1 MDTAHTLPAHTI
13 PALPFGLMAEFED
26 PNALVAAAK
35 QTYAAGY
42 RAIDTFS
49 PYPIEEAW
57 EAIGQHDK
65 RLSLIVLAGGLVGLL
80 SGIALQEW
88 VHQIAYPINIAGKP
102 LNSWP
107 QFVPVTFELTILFAS
122 IAAVLGMIVLNGLP
136 QPYHPVFNVPR
147 FEHAS
152 RDKFFLLVEATDPKF
167 DRAGTHDFLKGLNPS
182 EINEVEP

>member
-1 MDTAHTLPAHTI
+1 MTTATVQRPGI
-13 PALPFGLMAEFED
+13 YGLMAEFDD
-26 PNALVAAAK
+26 PTSLVHAAK
-35 QTYAAGY
+35 RTYAAGY

-57 EAIGQHDK
+57 EAIGQHDR
-65 RLSLIVLAGGLVGLL
+65 RLSFIVLAGGLVGLL
-80 SGIALQEW
+80 SGIGLQEW

-107 QFVPVTFELTILFAS
+107 QFVPVCFELTILFAALS
-122 IAAVLGMIVLNGLP
+122 GVIGMILLNGLP
-136 QPYHPVFNVPR
+136 MPYHPVFNVQR
-147 FEHAS
+147 FERAS
-152 RDKFFLLVEATDPKF
+152 RDKFFLLVESTDPKF